1 MKTFQLVKKAT
12 LFAKRNKLNKK
23 KMNVYVVFDMGDIK
37 PEKP

>member
-23 KMNVYVVFDMGDIK
+23 KMNNVYVVFDTGDIK
-37 PEKP
+37 PE